1 MLYLFQYKLLKSIV
15 SDRVCV
21 PEVDEWTTPKSE
33 YLFNTVMTMM
43 TRERQLLLQI
53 LLLLV
58 LGDYY

>member
-43 TRERQLLLQI
+43 TRERETI
-53 LLLLV
+53 AIT
-58 LGDYY
+58 DITIISTR